1 MEDHL
6 ANRNRHVTASETPGG
21 KPKPPAYPIESVDS
35 ALRLLQMIAIRNHL
49 RVREAATGLGVAPS
63 TAHRLLA
70 MLQYYGFVTQ
80 DCRRHGYTVN
90 PDFLRFGLTARLQV
104 SLREQARPILEELA
118 RTVKETVHVGVLG
131 GANVTYVDCVEGA
144 AASGVGN
151 RTAISIPLHCVSI
164 GKALLA
170 ALPKEIV
177 DVLYPS
183 ESLPRVKTH
192 TISTKTELLK
202 ELAAVNRNGF
212 ATSNCE
218 SDDGIVSA
226 ATAVF
231 DQLGDVRAAISI
243 AVPASRATQ
252 GLLNSWIPPLRKAA
266 TELGTRLSF
275 P

>member
-6 ANRNRHVTASETPGG
+6 ANKNRHFTAAEIPSNR
-21 KPKPPAYPIESVDS
+21 PKPPAYPIESVDS
-35 ALRLLQMIAIRNHL
+35 ALRLLQMIAIRNHV
-49 RVREAATGLGVAPS
+49 RVREAAIRLGVAPS

-80 DCRRHGYTVN
+80 DRRRHGYTVN
-90 PDFLRFGLTARLQV
+90 PDFLRFGLTARLQL

-151 RTAISIPLHCVSI
+151 RTAISIPLHCVSM
-164 GKALLA
+164 GKAILA
-170 ALPKEIV
+170 ALPNEVV

-192 TISTKTELLK
+192 TISTKAELLK
-202 ELAAVNRNGF
+202 ELATVSRNGF

-218 SDDGIVSA
+218 SDDGIVSV

-231 DQLGDVRAAISI
+231 DKVGDARAAISI
-243 AVPASRATQ
+243 AVPANRATQ
-252 GLLNSWIPPLRKAA
+252 ELLNGWIPLLRKAA
-266 TELGTRLSF
+266 TELGARLSF